1 MILCPLCLS
10 THVSPAT
17 PGSSTGSNGG
27 GGAEASQYNKTLDEI
42 LIYEVLRP
50 HRGDF
55 LLNLAYE
62 CTPNFG
68 EEFEQYLRQPLAM
81 LSATPDEKV
90 LYIYAKI

>member
-1 MILCPLCLS
+1 MTTIAMRTLRKL
-10 THVSPAT
+10 
-17 PGSSTGSNGG
+17 GGNFDWIG

-42 LIYEVLRP
+42 LKHEVLRP

-68 EEFEQYLRQPLAM
+68 EEFEQYLRQPLVM
-81 LSATPDEKV
+81 LSANPDEKV
-90 LYIYAKI
+90 LHIYAKI

>member
-27 GGAEASQYNKTLDEI
+27 GGADASRYNKTLDEI
-42 LIYEVLRP
+42 LKHEVLRP

-68 EEFEQYLRQPLAM
+68 EEFEQYLKQPLVM

-90 LYIYAKI
+90 IHIYAKI